1 MNREDHN
8 NTMAS
13 YQHAQPGSET
23 AIIPLQDMSEDYST
37 SAEGTVVEDGHPLGR
52 RNTFSEHEFEELNRI
67 ATNISRRRSHATQGG
82 KEAALTPTD
91 SALDP
96 NSKNFNLE
104 LWMKSF
110 ISGMN
115 AGGLEKTPLGF
126 TFKNLSVSGSGK
138 ALQLQSTL
146 SDVFLSPFRF
156 KETFGSDKSHRK
168 ILHDFNANVRP
179 GELLVVLG
187 RPGSGCSTF
196 LKSTCGELHGLKLE
210 NPDSIRYDGI
220 SQKQMVKEFGG
231 ELVYNQEVCNTSHE
245 LEMGMNAPL
254 LTSYDRW
261 TSTSRI

>member
-1 MNREDHN
+1 MNRDDHTYN
-8 NTMAS
+8 MAS
-13 YQHAQPGSET
+13 YQEAQPGSET
-23 AIIPLQDMSEDYST
+23 AIIPLQEMSEDTST

-67 ATNISRRRSHATQGG
+67 ASNISRRRSHATAGG
-82 KEAALTPTD
+82 KDALTPTD

-104 LWMKSF
+104 LWMKDF
-110 ISGMN
+110 ISGMQ

-146 SDVFLSPFRF
+146 SDVFLSPFRV
-156 KETFGSDKSHRK
+156 KETFGSSKSHRK

-210 NPDSIRYDGI
+210 NPDAIRYDGI
-220 SQKQMVKEFGG
+220 TQKQMVKEFGG
-231 ELVYNQEVCNTSHE
+231 ELVYNQEVCQT
-245 LEMGMNAPL
+245 A
-254 LTSYDRW
+254 RCW
-261 TSTSRI
+261 K

>member
-1 MNREDHN
+1 MNREDQN
-8 NTMAS
+8 YTMAS
-13 YQHAQPGSET
+13 YQQGHPGSET

-37 SAEGTVVEDGHPLGR
+37 SAEGTVVEDTDIHPLGR
-52 RNTFSEHEFEELNRI
+52 RNTFTEHEFEELNRI
-67 ATNISRRRSHATQGG
+67 ATNISRRRSHATQG
-82 KEAALTPTD
+82 KEALTPTD

-96 NSKNFNLE
+96 NSKNFDLE
-104 LWMKSF
+104 QWTKQF
-110 ISGMN
+110 ISGMQS
-115 AGGLEKTPLGF
+115 GGLEKTPLGF

-168 ILHDFNANVRP
+168 ILNDFNANVRP

-231 ELVYNQEVCNTSHE
+231 ELVYNQEVSKHNT
-245 LEMGMNAPL
+245 LPDMAM
-254 LTSYDRW
+254 TYC
-261 TSTSRI
+261 